1 MDHFKQITSF
11 VNAALKG
18 SLSAAARHE
27 AIAPAMVGRRL
38 DALEARLGVKLTQ
51 RTTRRLTLTPEG
63 QSFLEDCQSILHD
76 LETAEGAVSAR
87 SQAVTGLLRVT
98 APAGFGRRHVA
109 PLIPRYAREHP
120 RLAVTLDLSDRI
132 TDLVAEGYDCAVR
145 FGEQADAGLV
155 RVRLGQA
162 RRVVVAAPTYVQR
175 HGTPRSPAELSHH
188 QCLALSEAD
197 TPARGWLFEVGG
209 RLVTERP
216 AGALSCNDGA
226 ALHSWALAGMG
237 LAWRSWWE
245 VSEDLAAG
253 RLLTVLRDFEAPPTA
268 VYCVM
273 PARKHLPLRTR
284 LFVDLLKH
292 EFAQPPLTAALSGE
306 DSGNSDKKKGP
317 RR

>member
-63 QSFLEDCQSILHD
+63 QSFLEDCQRILHD

-155 RVRLGQA
+155 RVRLDTA
-162 RRVVVAAPTYVQR
+162 
-175 HGTPRSPAELSHH
+175 RSPAELSHH

-306 DSGNSDKKKGP
+306 DSGISGKKKGP

>member
-1 MDHFKQITSF
+1 MDHFKQIGSF

-27 AIAPAMVGRRL
+27 GIAPAMVGRRL

-51 RTTRRLTLTPEG
+51 RTTRRLALTPEG
-63 QSFLEDCQSILHD
+63 LSFLEDCQRILRD
-76 LETAEGAVSAR
+76 LEEAEGAISAR
-87 SQAVTGLLRVT
+87 SQSVTGLLRVT

-120 RLAVTLDLSDRI
+120 RLAVNLDLSDRI
-132 TDLVAEGYDCAVR
+132 SDLVAEGYDCAVR
-145 FGEQADAGLV
+145 FGEQADPGLV

-162 RRVVVAAPTYVQR
+162 RRVVVAAPAYLQR
-175 HGTPRSPAELSHH
+175 HGTPRSPAELAQH
-188 QCLALSEAD
+188 QCLALGESAG
-197 TPARGWLFEVGG
+197 PARSWLFQADG
-209 RLVTERP
+209 RLATERP
-216 AGALSCNDGA
+216 AGALTCNDGA
-226 ALHSWALAGMG
+226 ALHAWALAGMG

-253 RLLTVLRDFEAPPTA
+253 RLITVLEEFEAPPTV

-284 LFVDLLKH
+284 LFVDFLKH
-292 EFAQPPLTAALSGE
+292 EFALPALTAALSGE
-306 DSGNSDKKKGP
+306 VEASTGKKKGP